1 MQKFF
6 FLLCLLVCVGWVK
19 NALAYTLSTLEAF
32 ARITLNF
39 FENTMEG
46 LDEEQKNELL
56 IWGRTSTW
64 QIKEV
69 GTEHMVVESLLAP
82 ENKVLVQ
89 LFSAE
94 HSLVLAIGTDTGP
107 LCAMELWLL
116 DEHGRVVPYPQPEEP
131 SLFDFFQ
138 DKRYIPPD
146 ASASMFFC
154 VRRGGLEAV
163 PLFWTSTGIASVP
176 VQNAV
181 YYVWDGTHF
190 SPRILEK

>member
-1 MQKFF
+1 MQRVF
-6 FLLCLLVCVGWVK
+6 FLVCLLVCMGGAK
-19 NALAYTLSTLEAF
+19 SAMAYTLTPQEAF
-32 ARITLNF
+32 ARIPLNF

-46 LDEEQKNELL
+46 LNEDQKNELL
-56 IWGRTSTW
+56 IWGRTSNW
-64 QIKEV
+64 QIKEA
-69 GTEHMVVESLLAP
+69 GAEHMVLESLLAS

-89 LFSAE
+89 LFNAE
-94 HSLVLAIGTDTGP
+94 HSLVLAIGTDAGP

-146 ASASMFFC
+146 ASASILFC

-163 PLFWTSTGIASVP
+163 PLFWTNTGIASVP

-181 YYVWDGTHF
+181 YYVWDGTRF
-190 SPRILEK
+190 SPRVLEK